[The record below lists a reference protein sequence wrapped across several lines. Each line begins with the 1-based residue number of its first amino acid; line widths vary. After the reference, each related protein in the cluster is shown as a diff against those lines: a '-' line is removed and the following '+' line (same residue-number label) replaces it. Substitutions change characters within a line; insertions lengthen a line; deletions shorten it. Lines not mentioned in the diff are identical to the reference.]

1 VAQPEGVADLVD
13 RLLERPLAQEIVARR
28 EAVELLVQPS
38 GRRDRAAAGA
48 QAKLG
53 ALG

>member
-28 EAVELLVQPS
+28 EAVELVMQPS